1 MEMPLNNL
9 NISDD
14 DAFKAVTVEIALNV
28 HRDIVENDGGLA
40 GILNLGA
47 LESALRSPLQ
57 TFDGAYLNPDIY
69 HMAAGLLISLSKNH
83 PFLDGNKRTAVVV
96 TCMFLEFNGYKLT
109 IPESALIPFVL
120 DVVENK
126 INKEQLVAY
135 LKQHTKEA
143 R

>member
-14 DAFKAVTVEIALNV
+14 DEFWTVTTEIALNI
-28 HRDIVENDGGLA
+28 HQDIVENDGGLA
-40 GILNLGA
+40 GVLNLGA
-47 LESALRSPLQ
+47 LESALKSPLQ

-69 HMAAGLLISLSKNH
+69 HMTAGLLISLSKNH

-96 TCMFLEFNGYKLT
+96 TCIFLEFNGYKLT

-120 DVVENK
+120 DIVENK

-135 LKQHTKEA
+135 LKQHTKEVK
-143 R
+143 

>member
-14 DAFKAVTVEIALNV
+14 DEFWTVTTEIALNI

-40 GILNLGA
+40 GVLNLGA
-47 LESALRSPLQ
+47 LESALKSPLQ

-69 HMAAGLLISLSKNH
+69 HMTAGLLISLSKNH

-96 TCMFLEFNGYKLT
+96 TCIFLEFNGYKLT

-120 DVVENK
+120 NIVENK

-135 LKQHTKEA
+135 LKQHTKEVK
-143 R
+143 

>member
-9 NISDD
+9 NISDEKE
-14 DAFKAVTVEIALNV
+14 FRAVTTEIALNV

-40 GILNLGA
+40 GILNTGA

-57 TFDGAYLNPDIY
+57 TFSGAYLNPDIY

-83 PFLDGNKRTAVVV
+83 AFLDGNKRTAIVV
-96 TCMFLEFNGYKLT
+96 TCIFLEFNGYRLT
-109 IPESALIPFVL
+109 IPETELVPFVL
-120 DVVENK
+120 DIVENK

-135 LKQHTKEA
+135 LKWYTKKTN
-143 R
+143 

>member
-1 MEMPLNNL
+1 MPLNNL

-14 DAFKAVTVEIALNV
+14 DTLWAVTTEIALNV

-40 GILNLGA
+40 GVLNPGA

-57 TFDGAYLNPDIY
+57 TFGGAYLNPDIY

-83 PFLDGNKRTAVVV
+83 PFVDGNKRTAIVV

-109 IPESALIPFVL
+109 IPESALTPFVL
-120 DVVENK
+120 DLVENK

-135 LKQHTKEA
+135 LKQHTQEA
-143 R
+143 G